1 MKVLL
6 INGSPH
12 PEGSVFTALSE
23 VATELNKQGIETQ
36 IFHIGNQPI
45 MGCTACGACA
55 ESGYC
60 VFKDDPVNEC
70 VDLAHKADGIIVGSP
85 VYYASPNGALCAF
98 LDRMFFLKSHKYAYK
113 PAAAIVNCRRGG
125 ASTAFDVL
133 NKYFTISNML
143 VVGSQYWNDT
153 HGMEPGEVKQDLE
166 GLQTMRTLARN
177 MAWLLKCLEVAKET
191 IPYPERE
198 TRQSTSFIR

>member
-12 PEGSVFTALSE
+12 KEGSVFTALSE
-23 VATELNKQGIETQ
+23 VAGELNKQGIETEV
-36 IFHIGNQPI
+36 FHIGTQPI
-45 MGCTACGACA
+45 MGCTACRACA
-55 ESGYC
+55 ETGYC
-60 VFKDDPVNEC
+60 VYKNDPVNEC
-70 VDLAHKADGIIVGSP
+70 VDLANKADGIIVGSP

-98 LDRMFFLKSHKYAYK
+98 LDRMFYLKSSKYAYK
-113 PAAAIVNCRRGG
+113 PAAAVVNCRRGG

-153 HGMEPGEVKQDLE
+153 HGTEPGEVKQDLE

-177 MAWLLKCLEVAKET
+177 MAWLLKCLEVAKAT
-191 IPYPERE
+191 VPYPVKEP
-198 TRQSTSFIR
+198 RQSTSFIR

>member
-12 PEGSVFTALSE
+12 QDGSVFTALSE
-23 VATELNKQGIETQ
+23 IAAELYKQEIDSH
-36 IFHIGNQPI
+36 IFHIGTKPI
-45 MGCTACGACA
+45 MGCTACGACS
-55 ESGYC
+55 ETGYC
-60 VFKDDPVNEC
+60 IYNDDRVNEC
-70 VDLAHKADGIIVGSP
+70 IDLAHQADGIIVGSP

-125 ASTAFDVL
+125 ASASFDVL

-153 HGMEPGEVKQDLE
+153 HGQGASDTKQDLE
-166 GLQTMRTLARN
+166 GLQTMRTLAKN
-177 MAWLLKCLEVAKET
+177 MAWLLKCLEVAIDKVPMPDKE
-191 IPYPERE
+191 PRL
-198 TRQSTSFIR
+198 RTSFIR

>member
-12 PEGSVFTALSE
+12 KEGSVFTALSE
-23 VATELNKQGIETQ
+23 VAGELDKQGIETEV
-36 IFHIGNQPI
+36 FHIGTKPI

-55 ESGYC
+55 ETGYC
-60 VFKDDPVNEC
+60 VFKNDPVNEC
-70 VDLAHKADGIIVGSP
+70 IDLAHQADGIIVGSP

-98 LDRMFFLKSHKYAYK
+98 LDRMFFLKSSKYAYK

-153 HGMEPGEVKQDLE
+153 HGMQPGDVKQDLE

-177 MAWLLKCLEVAKET
+177 MAWLLKCLEVAKAT
-191 IPYPERE
+191 VPYPVRE
-198 TRQSTSFIR
+198 PRQATSFIR